1 MVFAAT
7 TLRYLLDFN
16 VEETKPSDVCLT
28 TADLS
33 WIYGWTVGLCAP
45 LLNGGTIV
53 RVSIVTSGCD

>member
-16 VEETKPSDVCLT
+16 VEEDTVDVCLT

-53 RVSIVTSGCD
+53 RVRIAS